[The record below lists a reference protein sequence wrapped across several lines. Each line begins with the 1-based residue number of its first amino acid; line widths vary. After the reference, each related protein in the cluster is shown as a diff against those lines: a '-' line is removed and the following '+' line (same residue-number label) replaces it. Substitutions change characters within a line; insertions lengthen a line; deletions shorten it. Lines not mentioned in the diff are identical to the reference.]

1 MPGQHKI
8 WERQSTWNVFNQL
21 TTRKTN
27 YWKLFP
33 DKRKQN
39 IILINFNK
47 KTETENHNFSFQ
59 EDFKSILIDLKS
71 PKQNVTLSFY
81 SPQEA
86 KKACKLIRDRFG
98 ITEASQL
105 KFWDNGLLFKKT
117 CCLSQVDE
125 WIKDV
130 DYDGDG
136 QLSLEEFKFSLAG
149 NLNQIWCCHART
161 LQ

>member
-71 PKQNVTLSFY
+71 PKQNVTLSIY

-105 KFWDNGLLFKKT
+105 LFWDNGLLNL
-117 CCLSQVDE
+117 LSVSGGRMDKGRGLRWGRTAQFGGVQIQSR
-125 WIKDV
+125 W
-130 DYDGDG
+130 
-136 QLSLEEFKFSLAG
+136 KFESDMMLP
-149 NLNQIWCCHART
+149 C
-161 LQ
+161 